1 MMGGGLSP
9 SRPSGVK
16 EEGAEHPGADAAQAG
31 AAVQGGEE
39 VAGARKRTQQ
49 ERSPARAG
57 MASSKLRK
65 ADDVTRAGGSRGEEE
80 GGEGEAAE
88 GRQLYF
94 HDSEA
99 LIGEDLSD
107 LAPYFEMAYMGE
119 EGEHGNW
126 FWLAED
132 EVAEGEGP
140 TDTPETEGQ
149 CQAWAGL

>member
-39 VAGARKRTQQ
+39 AAGARKRTQQ

-65 ADDVTRAGGSRGEEE
+65 ADDVTRAGGSQEAIRARHRGGVGVES
-80 GGEGEAAE
+80 
-88 GRQLYF
+88 GR
-94 HDSEA
+94 
-99 LIGEDLSD
+99 GR
-107 LAPYFEMAYMGE
+107 
-119 EGEHGNW
+119 
-126 FWLAED
+126 
-132 EVAEGEGP
+132 
-140 TDTPETEGQ
+140 
-149 CQAWAGL
+149 